1 MAGAAATRKLSTSGE
16 SLYHTLGV
24 PRGAPSEDLRKA
36 YRKLALR
43 FHPDKNP
50 DNPSAVEIFK
60 EINRAYRTLSD
71 PIKRNIYDKYGSVG
85 LSIAEQFGEENVHTY
100 FILSNRWCKAL
111 FLFIFLVT
119 GCFLCFCCFCC
130 FNFCC
135 GKCKPEIPE
144 EEDLEAA
151 VNLQDDPEMDDVAP
165 MQQVAPPFDP
175 TPFDQSSYFGSSVPG
190 SVPFPTGVAVPQQ
203 QPVVGRAY

>member
-1 MAGAAATRKLSTSGE
+1 LACATRTAVAGGCSILYFWNGWVRSNQEVIVRSDAFLDFNPFLCSTSGE

-24 PRGAPSEDLRKA
+24 PRGAPTEDLRKA

-100 FILSNRWCKAL
+100 FILSNRWCK
-111 FLFIFLVT
+111 
-119 GCFLCFCCFCC
+119 
-130 FNFCC
+130 
-135 GKCKPEIPE
+135 
-144 EEDLEAA
+144 
-151 VNLQDDPEMDDVAP
+151 DDPEMDDVAP
-165 MQQVAPPFDP
+165 MQQIAPPFDP